1 MRDYEAYVE
10 AMAALIDEPSR
21 VCTMKSSFEAR
32 ADALLERL
40 MLGLRTR
47 NGVDLV
53 HLRQDFGDAV
63 LAEIVSAVRAGW
75 PEELVEMDDYRL
87 TLSDPG
93 GMLVSTQL
101 ISTLM
106 ARVSSLH
113 TP

>member
-1 MRDYEAYVE
+1 M
-10 AMAALIDEPSR
+10 
-21 VCTMKSSFEAR
+21 
-32 ADALLERL
+32 
-40 MLGLRTR
+40 
-47 NGVDLV
+47 

>member
-1 MRDYEAYVE
+1 M
-10 AMAALIDEPSR
+10 
-21 VCTMKSSFEAR
+21 
-32 ADALLERL
+32 
-40 MLGLRTR
+40 
-47 NGVDLV
+47 
-53 HLRQDFGDAV
+53 HLRQDFGDAA